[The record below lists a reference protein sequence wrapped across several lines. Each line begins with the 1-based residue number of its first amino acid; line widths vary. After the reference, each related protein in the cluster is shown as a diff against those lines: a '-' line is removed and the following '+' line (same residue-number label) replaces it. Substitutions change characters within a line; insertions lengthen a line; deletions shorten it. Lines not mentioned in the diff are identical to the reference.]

1 MKRQEFDN
9 ILNECLERMLIGG
22 ETVEQCLASYPDY
35 AGELEPLLQTSLMAK
50 KASEVKPRPE
60 FRERA
65 RYQLRAALREMEQN
79 KEKRSFFFGLR
90 PHWATVVVSVL
101 VLLMASGGTA
111 AAAGGRVAL
120 VGSATI
126 NIGLGKLFAAFAQMA
141 DLPFRYKT
149 FHHVAQ
155 AERWLADDSA

>member
-1 MKRQEFDN
+1 M
-9 ILNECLERMLIGG
+9 IAI
-22 ETVEQCLASYPDY
+22 ETTGHLTVFRATGTV
-35 AGELEPLLQTSLMAK
+35 A
-50 KASEVKPRPE
+50 ASEILTQAVQHLTGTPTKHAMWD
-60 FRERA
+60 FSQA
-65 RYQLRAALREMEQN
+65 DGLQMTTLEMKGIADSLKQ
-79 KEKRSFFFGLR
+79 
-90 PHWATVVVSVL
+90 VVPPK
-101 VLLMASGGTA
+101 
-111 AAAGGRVAL
+111 AGGRVAL